1 MDALTR
7 LAAAI
12 GYPDPVS
19 GERAVLKVDG
29 GDVRVRLDGQRI
41 VFERSICTPE
51 EGSGALERLAGY
63 SAGRLLKEE
72 ATLAWDPRAKEL
84 MLWQEVAANAP
95 DGVLRRVFEVFCT
108 SCDWWL
114 ARVNEGGGSAG
125 PFPEMMIM
133 P

>member
-12 GYPDPVS
+12 GYPDTVS
-19 GERAVLKVDG
+19 GDRAVLKVDG
-29 GDVRVRLDGQRI
+29 GDVRVRLDGRRI
-41 VFERSICTPE
+41 VFERTICTPDE
-51 EGSGALERLAGY
+51 ESGALARLAGY
-63 SAGRLLKEE
+63 SAGRMLKEE

-84 MLWQEVAANAP
+84 ILWQDVAAMAS

-114 ARVNEGGGSAG
+114 ARVNEDGSSVRS
-125 PFPEMMIM
+125 FPEMMIM